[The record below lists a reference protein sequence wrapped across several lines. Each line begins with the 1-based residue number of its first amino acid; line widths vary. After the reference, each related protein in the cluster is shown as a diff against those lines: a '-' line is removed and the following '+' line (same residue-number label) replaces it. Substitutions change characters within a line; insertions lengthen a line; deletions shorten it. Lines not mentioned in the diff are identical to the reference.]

1 MTFKVG
7 DTVRFAHQKSVG
19 EARQSY
25 ARPGAPGW
33 VWDMNEEYLKLQA
46 AGLLTV
52 CDVCRIAGSGDI
64 IEDAIQVY
72 PLNHPEQSSFWY
84 SASDFRI
91 APVCTTEIV

>member
-7 DTVRFAHQKSVG
+7 DTVRFAHKKSVG

-33 VWDMNEEYLKLQA
+33 VWDMDEEYPKLQE

-52 CDVCRIAGSGDI
+52 CSVGRVAVSGDT
-64 IEDAIQVY
+64 IQVH

-84 SASDFRI
+84 RASDFRI